1 MLKNWFY
8 KIVLFMLAFG
18 IIIQIIPKASSN
30 TEQNESS
37 LDLIFYS
44 SYNYQTLTA
53 SRLEN
58 LNTDFYMPVYHD
70 DILLEYQIES
80 PYLKISEET
89 MTIPLRTNDGY
100 VDTLVY
106 HVQIVK
112 SPSIW
117 KQEVDFQIH
126 VHYLMDGQAY
136 ESIIQG
142 QVNATMPDDFLGG
155 TVYTIIKYSQMF
167 VEGALRTIVLALVGT
182 IAGFFLS
189 MFLVTGKLIQVKE
202 NDQGLIRFSKI
213 LISRLSSTYIT
224 IFRGTPMIVQ
234 ASFFWYGFGL
244 FGDPFYCGLFVV
256 SINTAAYIAEILRG
270 GIQSIDPGQK
280 EASES
285 LGMSHIQT
293 MVLVIFPQAIKNS
306 LPAIGNEFIVNIK
319 DTAVL
324 SVIGIFELFNQ
335 GRKITG
341 MHYRQ
346 LEVYLI
352 IAMIYL
358 FLTYSIS
365 SLLKLIERRMDLQP
379 LEITSSN

>member
-1 MLKNWFY
+1 MLKHWFL
-8 KIVLFMLAFG
+8 KIVLFVLAFG
-18 IIIQIIPKASSN
+18 FILQILPKASSN
-30 TEQNESS
+30 TEVNEPS
-37 LDLIFYS
+37 LNFIFYS
-44 SYNYQTLTA
+44 SYNYQTLTVN
-53 SRLEN
+53 RLQN
-58 LNTDFYMPVYHD
+58 LNTDFYMPLYHE
-70 DILLEYQIES
+70 DILLEYTIDS
-80 PYLKISEET
+80 PYLKVSEET
-89 MTIPLRTNDGY
+89 ETISLRTIDGY

-112 SPSIW
+112 TPSIW
-117 KQEVDFQIH
+117 KQVVDFQIH
-126 VHYLMDGQAY
+126 INYLMDGQAH
-136 ESIIQG
+136 EAIIQG
-142 QVNATMPDDFLGG
+142 QVNATMPDDFFGG
-155 TVYTIIKYSQMF
+155 TIYTLIKYSQMF
-167 VEGALRTIVLALVGT
+167 IEGALRTIVLALIGT
-182 IAGFFLS
+182 LAGFLLS

-202 NDQGLIRFSKI
+202 NDRPFTRFSKI
-213 LISRLSSTYIT
+213 IISRFSSTYIT
-224 IFRGTPMIVQ
+224 VFRGTPMIVQ

-244 FGDPFYCGLFVV
+244 FGNPFYCGLFVV

-270 GIQSIDPGQK
+270 GIQSIDAGQK

-285 LGMSHIQT
+285 LGMTHSQT
-293 MVLVIFPQAIKNS
+293 MVFVIFPQAIKNS

-352 IAMIYL
+352 IALIYL

-365 SLLKLIERRMDLQP
+365 SLLKIVERRMDLQP

>member
-189 MFLVTGKLIQVKE
+189 MFLITGKLIQTKE